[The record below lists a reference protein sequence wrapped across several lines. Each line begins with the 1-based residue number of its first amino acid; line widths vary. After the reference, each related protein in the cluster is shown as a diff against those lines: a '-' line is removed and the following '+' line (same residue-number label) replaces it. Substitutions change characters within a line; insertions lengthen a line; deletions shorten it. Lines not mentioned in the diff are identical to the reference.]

1 MENRAIMAVDDGGGE
16 SSDEDLDSEVEE
28 PPSQESKRREV
39 AGEDLHGNE
48 EAPIR
53 LPRNPEDPLLEQ
65 RDKHW
70 RTHLPYRA
78 WCTVC
83 VKARGRED
91 QHRAQKNKNED
102 GISEV
107 AMDYCSVGD
116 MRLLVGKETK
126 TSHVFSHLVKC
137 KGTRDE
143 RIVNKVMRSISDTGN
158 TTIALKT
165 DGEPAIIQLQE
176 KIISEREH
184 STVPRNPPAYDPQ
197 SNGVAERAVQEIKCQ
212 LRAIKLGLEAR
223 IMREVAST
231 EPILEWMIP
240 HASDVIN
247 RFLVGSDGRTAHYRV
262 QLKNFNAKTFEFGEQ
277 VLANPREAT
286 RPSRRVTRCWRPD
299 FMMRHGSDTMQGAMS
314 TLSS

>member
-28 PPSQESKRREV
+28 PPSQESKQQEV

-53 LPRNPEDPLLEQ
+53 LPRNPEDPLLEE

-116 MRLLVGKETK
+116 MRILVGKETK
-126 TSHVFSHLVKC
+126 TGHVFSHLVKC
-137 KGTRDE
+137 KGTQDE

-176 KIISEREH
+176 KSSANE
-184 STVPRNPPAYDPQ
+184 STPQ
-197 SNGVAERAVQEIKCQ
+197 SPGIHLLTTLNPEELPK
-212 LRAIKLGLEAR
+212 GLC
-223 IMREVAST
+223 
-231 EPILEWMIP
+231 
-240 HASDVIN
+240 
-247 RFLVGSDGRTAHYRV
+247 
-262 QLKNFNAKTFEFGEQ
+262 KK
-277 VLANPREAT
+277 
-286 RPSRRVTRCWRPD
+286 
-299 FMMRHGSDTMQGAMS
+299 
-314 TLSS
+314 